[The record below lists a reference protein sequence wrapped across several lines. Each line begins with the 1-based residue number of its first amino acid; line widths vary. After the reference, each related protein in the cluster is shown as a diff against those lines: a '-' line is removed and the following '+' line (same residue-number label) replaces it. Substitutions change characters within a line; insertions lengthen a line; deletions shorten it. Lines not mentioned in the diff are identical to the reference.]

1 MVGGRSIPGAKRN
14 GRMVHRQN
22 FRFAQRRPA
31 HRHRR
36 QQRDRRLS
44 PRRHLLRQQQLLR
57 SFGRAGLRGH
67 PDQPGGGPDRAGSHL
82 SGSDVLRRSA
92 FRLPVARL
100 RIRAHPRPVR
110 GRSQAEAEEIRSGA
124 AWRRSLR
131 GRLREKIMDTTPNEV
146 RKLNFDDYSTA
157 KHLEHAAQ
165 QARARNYQDFLIVDV
180 DAHHYENESYKEV
193 FQYIE
198 SPVIRHD
205 VMDSA
210 QRPGRSGLLNSSVGN
225 QNLGGRITRSNLRRL
240 QKVPQDGRHRDV
252 AMTVEWMDS
261 LGVDYA
267 CLFPTPML
275 FLGLHPQVEIEVALC
290 RAYNRWL
297 CERILAVEPRLISM
311 LYLPFNDPEAAYQTV
326 KDFGDKKGV
335 VGFMVTSPRYKPVH
349 DNAYMKTYALLEELG
364 KPISFHAAY
373 SWEDRA
379 LQMTNR
385 FISVHSLG
393 FMWFN
398 MIHMTNWVINGL
410 PERFPKLKVMWIESG
425 LTWAYSLM
433 QRLDHSYMM
442 RTSDC
447 PSLKRRPSEYMR
459 EMFYSSQPMEKPD
472 DPSILEATFK
482 IINAETQLV
491 WSSDYP
497 HWDFDLPS
505 VIYDLPFVKE
515 DAKRNILGG
524 NSARLFGLDPKPV
537 KKIP

>member
-1 MVGGRSIPGAKRN
+1 
-14 GRMVHRQN
+14 
-22 FRFAQRRPA
+22 
-31 HRHRR
+31 
-36 QQRDRRLS
+36 
-44 PRRHLLRQQQLLR
+44 
-57 SFGRAGLRGH
+57 
-67 PDQPGGGPDRAGSHL
+67 
-82 SGSDVLRRSA
+82 
-92 FRLPVARL
+92 
-100 RIRAHPRPVR
+100 
-110 GRSQAEAEEIRSGA
+110 
-124 AWRRSLR
+124 
-131 GRLREKIMDTTPNEV
+131 MDTTPNEV

-210 QRPGRSGLLNSSVGN
+210 QRPGRSAMINTSVGN

-410 PERFPKLKVMWIESG
+410 PERFPKLKVLWIESG
-425 LTWAYSLM
+425 LTWAYALM
-433 QRLDHSYMM
+433 QRLDHSYLM

-447 PSLKRRPSEYMR
+447 PSLKRKPSEYMR

-472 DPSILEATFK
+472 DMSILEATFK
-482 IINAETQLV
+482 MIKADTQLL

-497 HWDFDLPS
+497 HWDFDTPG
-505 VIYDLPFVKE
+505 VIYDLPFLNE
-515 DAKRNILGG
+515 TAKRNILGA
-524 NSARLFGLDPKPV
+524 NAARVFGLDTKVV

>member
-1 MVGGRSIPGAKRN
+1 
-14 GRMVHRQN
+14 
-22 FRFAQRRPA
+22 
-31 HRHRR
+31 
-36 QQRDRRLS
+36 
-44 PRRHLLRQQQLLR
+44 
-57 SFGRAGLRGH
+57 
-67 PDQPGGGPDRAGSHL
+67 
-82 SGSDVLRRSA
+82 
-92 FRLPVARL
+92 
-100 RIRAHPRPVR
+100 
-110 GRSQAEAEEIRSGA
+110 
-124 AWRRSLR
+124 
-131 GRLREKIMDTTPNEV
+131 MDTVPSEV

-165 QARARNYQDFLIVDV
+165 QARARNFQDFLIVDV

-198 SPVIRHD
+198 SPVIRRD
-205 VMDSA
+205 MIDSA
-210 QRPGRSGLLNSSVGN
+210 KRPGRSGLLNSSVGN
-225 QNLGGRITRSNLRRL
+225 QNLGGRITRANLRPL
-240 QKVPQDGRHRDV
+240 QKVPNDGRHRDV
-252 AMTVEWMDS
+252 VMTLEWMDAM
-261 LGVDYA
+261 GIDYA
-267 CLFPTPML
+267 CMFPTPML

-297 CERILAVEPRLISM
+297 CERLLDVEPRLVSM
-311 LYLPFNDPEAAYQTV
+311 LYIPFNDPEAAYRTV

-349 DNAYMKTYALLEELG
+349 DNAYMKTYALLEEMG

-410 PERFPKLKVMWIESG
+410 SERFPKLKVLWIESG

-447 PSLKRRPSEYMR
+447 PSLKRKPSEYMR
-459 EMFYSSQPMEKPD
+459 EMYYSSQPMEVPED
-472 DPSILEATFK
+472 LSILEATFK
-482 IINAETQLV
+482 MINAETQLL

-497 HWDFDLPS
+497 HWDFDLPG
-505 VIYDLPFVKE
+505 VIYDLPFLSEK
-515 DAKRNILGG
+515 AKRNILGG
-524 NSARLFGLDPKPV
+524 NAARVFNLDTKVV
-537 KKIP
+537 KRIP